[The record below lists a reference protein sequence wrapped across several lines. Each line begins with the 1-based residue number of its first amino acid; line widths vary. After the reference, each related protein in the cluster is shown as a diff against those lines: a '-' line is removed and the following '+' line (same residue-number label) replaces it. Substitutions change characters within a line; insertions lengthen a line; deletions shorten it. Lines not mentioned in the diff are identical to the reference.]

1 MDKRNEGKHDIISWC
16 SLHRPRVK
24 AELDIKEKIILQ
36 NTRNE
41 SLKTRIVATLDDTG
55 VYGTQGIN
63 FIIPKHS
70 EDSLRYLLGILNSKL
85 MNYLFATK
93 FLNLA
98 IKAEYVKQVKLP
110 NTSEKQ
116 KVQIEEL
123 VNAILQG
130 KLSDADT
137 SKEESEIDI
146 LVYQLY
152 GLTYDEVLIVDPETP
167 IKREEYE
174 NTII

>member
-1 MDKRNEGKHDIISWC
+1 
-16 SLHRPRVK
+16 
-24 AELDIKEKIILQ
+24 
-36 NTRNE
+36 
-41 SLKTRIVATLDDTG
+41 
-55 VYGTQGIN
+55 
-63 FIIPKHS
+63 
-70 EDSLRYLLGILNSKL
+70 

-137 SKEESEIDI
+137 SKEESEIDLI
-146 LVYQLY
+146 VYHLY

-167 IKREEYE
+167 ITREEYE
-174 NTII
+174 NYWMTDN